1 MYSYRQNTKTI
12 FREENYID
20 NFVQELQIMKLPIVA
35 YGDPVLRR
43 KAEEIDEDY
52 PDLKQLI
59 DNMFETMYN
68 ARGVGLAA
76 PQIGLS
82 IRLFIVDGSPFGED
96 DEDNPGDPTV
106 KDFKKVFINPIIV
119 QESGEKWSF
128 NEGCLSIPDI
138 SEDVLRSPNIVIN
151 YLDENFEE
159 HEIELTGIAARIVQH
174 EYDHIEGKLFIDK
187 IAPLKKTLL
196 KNKLDSISKGSI
208 PVSYKMRFPF
218 EKKKR

>member
-1 MYSYRQNTKTI
+1 MC
-12 FREENYID
+12 EENYID

-35 YGDPVLRR
+35 YGDPVLRK

-82 IRLFIVDGSPFGED
+82 IRLFVVDGSPFGED
-96 DEDNPGDPTV
+96 DDDGPGDPSV
-106 KDFKKVFINPIIV
+106 KNFKKVFINPIIV
-119 QESGEKWSF
+119 KETGDKWMF
-128 NEGCLSIPDI
+128 NEGCLSIPEV
-138 SEDVLRSPNIVIN
+138 SEDVLRHPNIIIN
-151 YLDENFEE
+151 YLDENFDE

-174 EYDHIEGKLFIDK
+174 EYDHIEGKLFVDK
-187 IAPLKKTLL
+187 IGPLKKTLL
-196 KNKLDSISKGSI
+196 KSKLDTISKGLIS
-208 PVSYKMRFPF
+208 VSYKMKFPF